1 MDQLLVQLL
10 LLLLFRNTI
19 LKMSIV
25 GILCY
30 YWLNIVATSESQV
43 KFQNHKSLT
52 CSARLGTTWIRDLL
66 QQREAHVVSWEAEF
80 PTLKIF
86 ISNLREINCRKK

>member
-1 MDQLLVQLL
+1 
-10 LLLLFRNTI
+10 
-19 LKMSIV
+19 MSII

-52 CSARLGTTWIRDLL
+52 YSAKLGTTWIRDLL

-80 PTLKIF
+80 PTVTVF
-86 ISNLREINCRKK
+86 ITNLREINCRKK

>member
-1 MDQLLVQLL
+1 MVTVPSLPPGMDQLFVQLL
-10 LLLLFRNTI
+10 LLLLFRIII

-43 KFQNHKSLT
+43 KFQNHKSLIY
-52 CSARLGTTWIRDLL
+52 SARLGTTLIRDFSKEKYTWCLGKL
-66 QQREAHVVSWEAEF
+66 SSYPNSF
-80 PTLKIF
+80 Y
-86 ISNLREINCRKK
+86 